1 MILLISP
8 QSNAKKIKGTVVS
21 NKMDKT
27 IVVAVNS
34 YKTHK
39 KYKKRYR
46 VTKKFFAHDPQN
58 KSNIGDTVIIEEHRP
73 LSRKKRWMLQE
84 IVS

>member
-1 MILLISP
+1 MK
-8 QSNAKKIKGTVVS
+8 SNAKKIKGTVVS

-27 IVVAVNS
+27 IVVAQHR
-34 YKTHK
+34 YKTHG

-58 KSNIGDTVIIEEHRP
+58 KSQIDDTVIIREHRP
-73 LSRKKRWMLQE
+73 LSRKKRWILEE
-84 IVS
+84 IVK